1 MILPGPISWI
11 KKTLAILKSNLS
23 PNQIAF
29 GFTLGVFAG
38 LPPVGLH
45 IILPCTAAL
54 LFRCSFRAFLAS
66 FALFKLLSLVIAPSA
81 YAVGRW
87 LLDAGRGLD
96 PFWRF
101 LFHLPVLAPM
111 GYGRYLLLG
120 SLVLSLLIGVPVFIL
135 VRFLVIRYRVSI
147 AEWVSEW
154 RISKWLTDR
163 RGLGIVRW
171 AFAGGTAKFETK
183 KAPHGVLR
191 FIRREALI
199 VIPSAYAICYL
210 LAALIVPFF
219 AGTLMTSTASW
230 VAGSE
235 VSVSDSSFS
244 LFTGRLNLTG
254 FSLQDPD
261 KPTENLLEIP
271 SIRLDAGLVP
281 LIAKRVVFDD
291 VIISD
296 VELHVVR
303 EEDGTLNLDN
313 VSSGWNADGYIEW
326 AARHAKDVDWLG
338 LLRQLLRYLSD
349 VRPLAPRDD
358 PYGRFRGGRSLPDF
372 RPPLTV
378 KRLEVGRVLLS
389 LEDRHESEGPLPE
402 ITLLE
407 IEVSNLAFPA
417 LLRDR
422 PVTVRLRGQ
431 FADDPGSGFSL
442 SARFEAGE
450 DAETT
455 FAVSLTRIDLPR
467 IARFYRTTLPVKLVS
482 AKATAT
488 AELRL
493 ADGDAT
499 GNVSLLVEDLVI
511 ASRSGRPLFGLP
523 PTTSERIVEG
533 LNRYAAE
540 LPIVIG
546 FPIGGTTAAPTWEWE
561 AALLDVARDGLM
573 MLGQRRLESTIEELG
588 FRIDALGGVTTSI
601 EPDYAALRAETE
613 KRTGEIL
620 QSSTDGILERLLG
633 SPPAEQT
640 PSVQSNAAAP
650 EIDEVLRRLL
660 GGDND

>member
-29 GFTLGVFAG
+29 GFTLGIFAG
-38 LPPVGLH
+38 LPPMGLH
-45 IILPCTAAL
+45 VILPCTAAL
-54 LFRCSFRAFLAS
+54 LFRCSLRAYLAS
-66 FALFKLLSLVIAPSA
+66 FALFKLLSLAIAPGA

-96 PFWRF
+96 AFWRF

-111 GYGRYLLLG
+111 GYDRYLLFG
-120 SLVLSLLIGVPVFIL
+120 SLVLALLIGVPVFVL
-135 VRFLVIRYRVSI
+135 VRLLVIRYRVSF
-147 AEWVSEW
+147 AGWVSEW

-171 AFAGGTAKFETK
+171 AVAGGTAKFETK
-183 KAPHGVLR
+183 KAPRGVLR

-235 VSVSDSSFS
+235 VSVSDSSFN

-254 FSLQDPD
+254 FSVQDPD
-261 KPTENLLEIP
+261 KPSENLLEIP

-296 VELHVVR
+296 IELHVIR

-313 VSSGWNADGYIEW
+313 VSSGWNADGYVEW

-349 VRPLAPRDD
+349 LRPLAPRDD

-389 LEDRHESEGPLPE
+389 LEDRLESEGPLPE

-417 LLRDR
+417 PLRDR

-431 FADDPGSGFSL
+431 FADDPESGLSF
-442 SARFEAGE
+442 SARFEAGDE
-450 DAETT
+450 PATT
-455 FAVSLTRIDLPR
+455 FAVSMTRIDLPR
-467 IARFYRTTLPVKLVS
+467 IARFYRTTLPVELLS

-499 GNVSLLVEDLVI
+499 GNVSLLVENLAI
-511 ASRSGRPLFGLP
+511 ASRPDRPLFGLP
-523 PTTSERIVEG
+523 PATSEQILEG

-573 MLGQRRLESTIEELG
+573 MLGERRLESIVEELG

-601 EPDYAALRAETE
+601 EPDYAALRAETD
-613 KRTGEIL
+613 KVADEIL
-620 QSSTDGILERLLG
+620 GSSADGVFERLLG
-633 SPPAEQT
+633 SPSDEQT
-640 PSVQSNAAAP
+640 PSDRSDTSVP
-650 EIDEVLRRLL
+650 GIGEILKRLL
-660 GGDND
+660 QGDND